1 MSLSVNTVH
10 PVPRFFALIPAAGV
24 GARMQAACPKQYM
37 ELLGEPVLW
46 HSIKAFL
53 ACQEIESIYVI
64 VSPEDTWLERIAAGC
79 PGRDSGHVH
88 FLRCGGAT
96 RRETVMNGL
105 NAMSTECARNDWILV
120 HDAARPGLTPE
131 LVRRLIQDAAGKRA
145 GGILALPIADTV
157 KRQTE
162 KRIVTVSREGLWL
175 AQTPQMFPYAILR
188 EALGKYENVT
198 DEAGAVEAMGLNPRL
213 VEGHLRNIKITR
225 PSDLAFVEMLMK
237 AGNGV

>member
-1 MSLSVNTVH
+1 MNLSVNTVR

-24 GARMQAACPKQYM
+24 GARMQAACPKQYL

-53 ACQEIESIYVI
+53 ACQEIKCIYVI
-64 VSPEDTWLERIAAGC
+64 ISPEDTWLERIAASC
-79 PGRDSGHVH
+79 PGRDSGRVR

-96 RRETVMNGL
+96 RRETVTNGL

-120 HDAARPGLTPE
+120 HDAARPGLTPG
-131 LVRRLIQDAAGKRA
+131 LVRRLIQAVAGKHA
-145 GGILALPIADTV
+145 GGILALPVADTV

-162 KRIVTVSREGLWL
+162 KRVGTVSREGLWL

-198 DEAGAVEAMGLNPRL
+198 DEAGAVEAMGLNPHL
-213 VEGHLRNIKITR
+213 VEGHLCNTKITR
-225 PSDLAFVEMLMK
+225 PSDLALVETLMK
-237 AGNGV
+237 AGNDV